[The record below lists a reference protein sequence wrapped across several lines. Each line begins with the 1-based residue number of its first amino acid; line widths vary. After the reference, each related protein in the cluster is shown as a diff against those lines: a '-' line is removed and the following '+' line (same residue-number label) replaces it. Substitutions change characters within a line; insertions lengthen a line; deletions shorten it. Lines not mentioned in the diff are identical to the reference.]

1 MLRTELVGT
10 ASSRQDAMSRKRVRT
25 PSREL
30 RLPGRFGCRSKLNR
44 FRHHARGSRL
54 SSCVQIRIGASIS
67 VRHQYGKSETDLKRE
82 GARCAN
88 ARTLG
93 KRFVVFQPHTGFTM
107 GEKSRSE
114 EITIFASYRDS
125 PGMNFIG
132 STQCNNANVA
142 RIWILFRI
150 ASPFS
155 FKLFC
160 RLRIFRPGVA
170 GQNGGFR

>member
-1 MLRTELVGT
+1 
-10 ASSRQDAMSRKRVRT
+10 MSRKRVRT
-25 PSREL
+25 PYREL

-125 PGMNFIG
+125 PGKNCIG
-132 STQCNNANVA
+132 FTQCNECSAHLDPVQN
-142 RIWILFRI
+142 RFPILVQTLLQVTH
-150 ASPFS
+150 FS
-155 FKLFC
+155 AGGY
-160 RLRIFRPGVA
+160 RPKWRV
-170 GQNGGFR
+170 QMKVST